1 MKKGFT
7 LVELLAVIAILAT
20 ILGMIVISVSYYSGK
35 RKNKDYNNIKEII
48 EKNTEQL
55 IKTNTNYST
64 KVDNKLQTQGA
75 ACKITYDVLVNN
87 NLMTD
92 DTKNPVT
99 GKNIDSRSYIKVS
112 IDSSYD
118 YSFEFVYVDDDNPA
132 QEILDNC
139 LN

>member
-64 KVDNKLQTQGA
+64 KVDNKLQTQDD
-75 ACKITYDVLVNN
+75 ACKITYDVLINN

-99 GKNIDSRSYIKVS
+99 GKNIDSRSYVKVS

-118 YSFEFVYVDDDNPA
+118 YNFEFVYVDDDKPA
-132 QEILDNC
+132 SEILDNC

>member
-35 RKNKDYNNIKEII
+35 RKNKDY
-48 EKNTEQL
+48 KNTEQL

-64 KVDNKLQTQGA
+64 KVDNKLQTQGD
-75 ACKITYDVLVNN
+75 ACKITYDVLINN

-99 GKNIDSRSYIKVS
+99 GKNIDSRSYVKVS

-118 YSFEFVYVDDDNPA
+118 YNFEFVYVDDDKPA
-132 QEILDNC
+132 SEILDNC